1 MIIHLKI
8 FYERLILLNNI
19 KKMSQKTNAAR
30 ILDNENISYELK
42 EYEVDEN
49 DLSAEHVAET
59 LGISPEKIYKTLIL
73 KGQKD
78 PYLVAVI
85 PGNAQLD
92 LKKIAKV
99 SGNKNCE
106 MLQLKDLLN
115 VTGYIRGGCSPIG
128 MKKLLPTYIEEI
140 ASLEDEIII
149 SAGKRGLQ
157 IIINP
162 MDLQHVISAT
172 FADLCH

>member
-1 MIIHLKI
+1 MIH
-8 FYERLILLNNI
+8 
-19 KKMSQKTNAAR
+19 KTNAIR
-30 ILDNENISYELK
+30 ILDAHKINYELK
-42 EYEVDEN
+42 EYEVDED
-49 DLSAEHVAET
+49 DLSAVHVAK
-59 LGISPEKIYKTLIL
+59 LIGIHPDKIYKTLVM

-85 PGNAQLD
+85 PGNAQLN

-106 MLQLKDLLN
+106 MLPVKDLLA

-128 MKKLLPTYIEEI
+128 MKKQFPVFIEET
-140 ASLEDEIII
+140 ATLEEKIII

-162 MDLQHVISAT
+162 NELALVTGAQ
-172 FADLCH
+172 FADIG